1 MGTIKQFKKIL
12 AGEKNEREN
21 VQSNFLDLI
30 NETVERVKENID
42 DERVKRIRSHDEI
55 LKFKDNIYN
64 SFLKFNKI

>member
-21 VQSNFLDLI
+21 VQSNILDLI

>member
-30 NETVERVKENID
+30 NETVERVKENIE

>member
-30 NETVERVKENID
+30 NETIERVKENID